1 MAWLRSI
8 APREA
13 TGRLAEVYA
22 AAVAR
27 AGRVFHILR
36 SMSLSPRTLERSM
49 GLYSQVMHGP
59 SRLSR
64 AQRELLAVVVSRA
77 NGCHY

>member
-8 APREA
+8 DPREA

-27 AGRVFHILR
+27 
-36 SMSLSPRTLERSM
+36 LSPRTLERSM